1 MRRTTVYL
9 SILSTALLAVCAT
22 MVVQSRNT
30 SAAMEALKA
39 SGEATR
45 VQYGQTIH
53 DISTIQDSLNAIA
66 MDDAAGLRSTALSAE
81 RRLSPAQSDEVLA
94 RISELRAGIARTRT
108 RIQSLE
114 TRLKQ
119 SSGQVAGLG
128 RMLKQLKAGLA
139 AKEQLVAA
147 LSGQVDSLQTH
158 VAGLNVKVEAAT
170 TQIAA
175 QTDTL
180 EERRRELGT
189 VYYVIGTR
197 SALLKE
203 GVAVARGGVLG
214 LGKTLDASGKMDPT
228 AYRSVDTDQQT
239 TIPIAATKARVLTPQ
254 APGSYAIEQANGQ
267 LELRILDAREFRK
280 VRHLVIV
287 TA

>member
-1 MRRTTVYL
+1 MRRNTVLL
-9 SILSTALLAVCAT
+9 SIFSAVLLAVCT
-22 MVVQSRNT
+22 TLYVQTRRDADSMT
-30 SAAMEALKA
+30 ALKQA
-39 SGEATR
+39 EESTR
-45 VQYGQTIH
+45 AHYSQTIQ

-66 MDDAAGLRSTALSAE
+66 LDDATGLRPTSLGAE

-94 RISELRAGIARTRT
+94 RIGELRAGIARTRE

-114 TRLKQ
+114 TRLKS

-128 RMLKQLKAGLA
+128 RLVKQLKAGLA
-139 AKEQLVAA
+139 VKEQQVAM
-147 LSGQVDSLQTH
+147 LSTQVDSLQTH
-158 VAGLNVKVEAAT
+158 VAGLNVKVEEAQ

-197 SALLKE
+197 SSLLKD
-203 GVAVARGGVLG
+203 GVVVARGGVLG

-228 AYRSVDTDQQT
+228 SFRAVDTDQET

-267 LELRILDAREFRK
+267 LELHILDAREFRK